1 MSGLSINI
9 HGGLVMNNALK
20 PISGVLM
27 ILFFLF
33 LLILQGCT
41 VVTKSTV
48 ISPQITSLFKGTYE
62 VDPYME
68 DHKPRTVAVLP
79 FLNQAKSQEGSEAV
93 RRGFY
98 NHFSSMPFRDME
110 LYRVDNLLRKAGL
123 EDPAVISKTA
133 PQDLGKI
140 LNVDAVIFGT
150 ISDFDKLFLVLY
162 SNVSVGAEVTMV
174 DTKTG
179 KRLWRGQH
187 VTRIHEG
194 GISTNPI
201 GLVATVIATAM
212 NIRDMQ
218 LLRACD
224 DLFREMVKT
233 IPAPT
238 IAEALRPPVITLL
251 IQDTKY
257 MPKKAGDEIRVV
269 IQGTPKM
276 QARFHIG
283 EFKKNID
290 MQEQAGEP
298 GVYLGVY
305 KVIPGDNLN
314 NAIIVGFL
322 RDDADNTAEW
332 VDAVGSIT
340 LDTIPPDKLKKV
352 GTVGRNN
359 LVLLNWEKSPA
370 PDLAGYRVYRSATPL
385 SGFQEIARTEFNE
398 VRDEKL
404 VNNQKYYYQVSAVDQ
419 AGNESKKSDT
429 VTGMPVAPGPTPVS
443 GAIETDTT
451 WYAGASPYIIE
462 NTVFIKDQALL
473 TIEPGTEIRSRGGAL
488 VIEGRLNAQGD
499 DGHIIQF
506 DALETGKFWEG
517 IVFNNVKEKENVM
530 RYCRIRNAVIAVN
543 CQAASPRIESCEL
556 TANGTAIHIQGA
568 FSKPVVVE
576 NAIRKNRE
584 AAIMIE
590 AGAQPVVAEN
600 IIQDNERE
608 GIRIQTA
615 APVIRNN
622 EIRQNRGAGI
632 AVTNSQAVISG
643 NNVVDNKPFEI
654 TGEMTGEAINA
665 LDNWWGSV
673 QGLEILS
680 RIKGKIN
687 IKSALNAPYPDGKPV
702 ELPILAS
709 VLGGILKGDAFLILA
724 NSPYR
729 VAKDVVVDGGATL
742 YIEPGVAIQYDQNTA
757 IVAEDGGVIAR
768 GTKDDPI
775 VFTASAASP
784 APGFYTSAVKFT
796 KETKVNSAFAYCIVK
811 YASVGFDIWFG
822 APEISFCHVAEN
834 AQSGVYARNS
844 STPKLMYNTFAG
856 NKGEG
861 AITAVGLSNPS
872 VHHNNFVENEVAIQ
886 THSTIY
892 IDARNNWWGKTPPD
906 TGYIFGDLDRNI
918 NIKPWLN
925 EPEEKA
931 FRERK

>member
-1 MSGLSINI
+1 MNKPLMPVGVALIILLFPGL
-9 HGGLVMNNALK
+9 
-20 PISGVLM
+20 
-27 ILFFLF
+27 
-33 LLILQGCT
+33 LLLQNCT
-41 VVTKSTV
+41 VATKSTM
-48 ISPQITSLFKGTYE
+48 ILPQITSPFKGTYS

-79 FLNQAKSQEGSEAV
+79 FVNQARSQAGSEAV

-98 NHFSSMPFRDME
+98 NHFSSMPFKDME

-123 EDPAVISKTA
+123 EDPAVINKTS
-133 PQDLGKI
+133 PQEIGRI
-140 LNVDAVIFGT
+140 LNVDAVVFGT

-162 SNVSVGAEVTMV
+162 SNVSVGAEVTMF

-179 KRLWRGQH
+179 KLLWRGQH
-187 VTRIHEG
+187 VASIHEG

-212 NIRDMQ
+212 NIRDIQ

-251 IQDTKY
+251 IQDTKN
-257 MPKKAGDEIRVV
+257 MPKKAGDEIRVL

-276 QARFHIG
+276 QAYFHIG

-305 KVIPGDNLN
+305 KVIPGDNVN
-314 NAIIVGFL
+314 NAIIIGFL
-322 RDDADNTAEW
+322 RDDAGNTAEW
-332 VDAVGSIT
+332 VDAVGSVT
-340 LDTIPPDKLKKV
+340 LDTIPPDKLKKI

-404 VNNQKYYYQVSAVDQ
+404 VNNQKYYYQVSAVDW
-419 AGNESKKSDT
+419 AGNESEKSDT
-429 VTGMPVAPGPTPVS
+429 VRGMPVAPGPTPVS

-462 NTVFIKDQALL
+462 NKVVVKDKALL
-473 TIEPGTEIRSRGGAL
+473 TIEPGTEILSRGGAL
-488 VIEGRLNAQGD
+488 VIEGILNAQGD

-506 DALETGKFWEG
+506 DALETGKSWEG
-517 IVFNNVKEKENVM
+517 IVFSNVKEKENVM
-530 RYCRIRNAVIAVN
+530 RYCRIRNAVIAVT
-543 CQAASPRIESCEL
+543 CQAASPRIDSCEM
-556 TANGTAIHIQGA
+556 TANGTAIMIQGA
-568 FSKPVVVE
+568 FSRPEVMK
-576 NAIRKNRE
+576 NAIQKNRE
-584 AAIMIE
+584 AAILIE
-590 AGAQPVVAEN
+590 AGAQPVLAEN
-600 IIQDNERE
+600 VIQDNERE
-608 GIRIQTA
+608 GIRIKAA

-622 EIRQNRGAGI
+622 AIRQNRGSGI
-632 AVTNSQAVISG
+632 VTTNSQAVISR
-643 NNVVDNKPFEI
+643 NNFIDNRPYDMAA
-654 TGEMTGEAINA
+654 EMTGEAVNA

-673 QGLEILS
+673 QGLDILS

-687 IKSALNAPYPDGKPV
+687 IKSVLNAPYPDGKPV
-702 ELPILAS
+702 ELPILTP
-709 VLGGILKGDAFLILA
+709 VLGGVLRGDAFLILA

-742 YIEPGVAIQYDQNTA
+742 YIEPGVAIQFDQNTA
-757 IVAEDGGVIAR
+757 IVAEDGGVTAR

-775 VFTASAASP
+775 VFTASAVSP
-784 APGFYTSAVKFT
+784 APGFYASAVKFA

-811 YASVGFDIWFG
+811 YASVAFDVWFG
-822 APEISFCHVAEN
+822 APEISFCHIAEN

-844 STPKLMYNTFAG
+844 STPRLLYNTFAR

-861 AITAVGLSNPS
+861 AITAVGMSNPS
-872 VHHNNFVENEVAIQ
+872 IHHNNFVENEVAIQ
-886 THSTIY
+886 TRSTIY

-931 FRERK
+931 FRERN